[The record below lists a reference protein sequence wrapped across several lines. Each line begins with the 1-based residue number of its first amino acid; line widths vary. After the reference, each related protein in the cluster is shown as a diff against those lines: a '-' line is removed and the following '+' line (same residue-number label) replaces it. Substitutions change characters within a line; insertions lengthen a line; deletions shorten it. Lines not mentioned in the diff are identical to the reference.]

1 MKRKGIAIPGFT
13 LNKDGKPVRSKR
25 KKSASQHIAE
35 RKKPKQKWKRGK

>member
-1 MKRKGIAIPGFT
+1 MKQTGIRIPGFD
-13 LNKDGKPVRSKR
+13 LKDGKPVRSKR

>member
-13 LNKDGKPVRSKR
+13 LKDGKPVRSKR

-35 RKKPKQKWKRGK
+35 RKKPKVKFKRGK